1 MDIDLTTLLAYI
13 IAHKKKKNVCIYCAV
28 AYMLQVVRLARLVCR
43 LRVR

>member
-13 IAHKKKKNVCIYCAV
+13 IAHKKKNVYIYCAV